1 MPDNANK
8 QKSLTIQL
16 NNNMKL
22 NFREVYVG
30 DFNNSELLGT
40 ATDEHG
46 NVCLVVLDNDGKVK
60 ACPIDEIRNCTI
72 VKEDITPKRK
82 QHRSEEQ

>member
-1 MPDNANK
+1 MNG
-8 QKSLTIQL
+8 SLEETIEDVIACG
-16 NNNMKL
+16 K
-22 NFREVYVG
+22 
-30 DFNNSELLGT
+30 
-40 ATDEHG
+40 
-46 NVCLVVLDNDGKVK
+46 VCLVVLDNDGKVK